1 MQAAAVLEQQ
11 TGNHRGLKQYQRERR
26 QDLPPI
32 FTPRSR
38 LAKINLASR
47 RQTALVNSPALQFTP
62 IILRRGKPNRFDF
75 DAIRLFST
83 KYAYSDSTCFFAQHK
98 CRQHRAADDFSA
110 KECVIMCKNRRI
122 CRLIEGRQR
131 PVAFIHRTRR
141 INDHCVPKDRGVWW
155 KTGGLFQYVLER
167 EIVVPSDVNPIF
179 QRPQV
184 FLNFVAP
191 KQFIGRMAIYYSH
204 GLCVWRYLQKA
215 FEESAEVEGDCEHNI
230 VQRKT

>member
-1 MQAAAVLEQQ
+1 MEQTCNQ
-11 TGNHRGLKQYQRERR
+11 RSLHQNHRADP
-26 QDLPPI
+26 QDLRAV
-32 FTPRSR
+32 FVPRSR
-38 LAKINLASR
+38 LAEIDLASR

-62 IILRRGKPNRFDF
+62 IILRRGKPYRFDF

-98 CRQHRAADDFSA
+98 CRQHRAADDFSP

-167 EIVVPSDVNPIF
+167 EIVIPSDVNPIF

-191 KQFIGRMAIYYSH
+191 KQFIGRMAIHNSH

-215 FEESAEVEGDCEHNI
+215 LEEKAEVEGERDHSL
-230 VQRKT
+230 VRRKT